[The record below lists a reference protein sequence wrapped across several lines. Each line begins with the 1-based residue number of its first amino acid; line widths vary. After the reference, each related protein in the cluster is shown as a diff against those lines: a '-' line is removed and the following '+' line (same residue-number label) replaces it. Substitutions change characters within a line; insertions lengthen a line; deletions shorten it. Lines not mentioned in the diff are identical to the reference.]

1 MLWVSPNISV
11 YLSQVYTR
19 LSPLSY
25 FRPSV
30 TCVSTGEAARVAPI
44 STAKA
49 EWRPNLYDTEACW
62 LVLIQ
67 LSASLVNIMT
77 RQALEGKA
85 SSDLAVS
92 LFNQLKGA
100 VVSHAKN
107 TGHRTLH
114 SPAQATRDSVL
125 SRRICELHIL
135 KARQRTRLPQ
145 RYCDAD
151 VQILIYLKDDESPY
165 HTVDNRPKGLA
176 NAAG

>member
-1 MLWVSPNISV
+1 MLSVPLLMIPTVGLAIDFGGFTADARVALDGDLVNVFIDASHACDCMMIYVCYGFPPNISV

-30 TCVSTGEAARVAPI
+30 TCVKVTTGEAARVAPI

-49 EWRPNLYDTEACW
+49 EWRLDLYDTEACW

-92 LFNQLKGA
+92 LFN
-100 VVSHAKN
+100 
-107 TGHRTLH
+107 
-114 SPAQATRDSVL
+114 
-125 SRRICELHIL
+125 
-135 KARQRTRLPQ
+135 
-145 RYCDAD
+145 
-151 VQILIYLKDDESPY
+151 
-165 HTVDNRPKGLA
+165 
-176 NAAG
+176 